1 MPFQVSPGVNVS
13 EIDLTTIVPSVS
25 STFGGVAGV
34 FKWGPIEQRVLVG
47 SEDELVS
54 IFGKPNANNHE
65 TFYTAANFL
74 AYGNQLYVSRAAE
87 DSYNAFAYAK
97 NILSESFSNTIL
109 IKNIRDFESQ
119 YTSLETTYAN
129 IDFIAKYAGSLGSSL
144 KVSICTSLA
153 DYQSNLTAGG
163 SNTTINNSNTSFS
176 FTLNKGDTFANVV
189 FSHKTGPSIANTTAH
204 YASSAMDD
212 LYASLHIGDVILVG
226 NSTTGTQYMTIK
238 AFDLL
243 DETAIKDDFSHSNTV
258 GYYLPMRISFT
269 DKFKQ
274 KNNYVVSGSMDVGNA
289 QNTVFGVQYWEY
301 HNAVVPGPG
310 TSNYVSSRN
319 ATPGVADEVHIVISD
334 AGGKFTGIPGEILE
348 VWSNLS
354 VAKDAKGEQ
363 GGSIYYRDVL
373 NKSSRYV
380 WSTSNF
386 LSKDNAPQMAA
397 DPELAI
403 GMMGNYMSSF
413 VNGADGMDESGIS
426 EGKIMTAYDLF
437 KSTEDVDVSL
447 ILAGKAR
454 GQIGQDIA
462 NYVID
467 NICEYRKDCVAFIT
481 SPFDDTVN
489 APGQELDNLTT
500 FRNSVTSSSYAVLDT
515 GYKYQY
521 DKYNDTYIWVPL
533 NGDIAGLCV
542 RTDSVRDPW
551 YSPAGFNR
559 GVIKNVVKLS
569 YNPDK
574 NDRDILYRNGINPV
588 VTFPGRGTVLYG
600 DKTLLAKSSA
610 FDRIN
615 VRRLFIVLEK
625 SIAIAAKSSLFEFN
639 DDFTRAAFR
648 NLVEP
653 YLRDIQGRRGIYD
666 FRVVCDNTNN
676 TPEVIDRNEFRGDIY
691 IKPARSINF
700 IQLNFVAVRT
710 GVEFEEIVGKF

>member
-1 MPFQVSPGVNVS
+1 M
-13 EIDLTTIVPSVS
+13 D
-25 STFGGVAGV
+25 
-34 FKWGPIEQRVLVG
+34 
-47 SEDELVS
+47 
-54 IFGKPNANNHE
+54 
-65 TFYTAANFL
+65 
-74 AYGNQLYVSRAAE
+74 
-87 DSYNAFAYAK
+87 
-97 NILSESFSNTIL
+97 
-109 IKNIRDFESQ
+109 
-119 YTSLETTYAN
+119 
-129 IDFIAKYAGSLGSSL
+129 
-144 KVSICTSLA
+144 A
-153 DYQSNLTAGG
+153 D
-163 SNTTINNSNTSFS
+163 
-176 FTLNKGDTFANVV
+176 
-189 FSHKTGPSIANTTAH
+189 
-204 YASSAMDD
+204 
-212 LYASLHIGDVILVG
+212 
-226 NSTTGTQYMTIK
+226 
-238 AFDLL
+238 
-243 DETAIKDDFSHSNTV
+243 
-258 GYYLPMRISFT
+258 
-269 DKFKQ
+269 
-274 KNNYVVSGSMDVGNA
+274 NA
-289 QNTVFGVQYWEY
+289 QNTVFGTQYWEY

-310 TSNYVSSRN
+310 TSNYVRSRN
-319 ATPGVADEVHIVISD
+319 ANTSVADEIHIVIAD

-354 VAKDAKGEQ
+354 IAKDAKSEQ

-380 WSTSNF
+380 WSTSDW
-386 LSKDNAPQMAA
+386 LSKNETPQLAA
-397 DPELAI
+397 DPTLAI
-403 GMMGNYMSSF
+403 GISNNYTSSF
-413 VNGADGMDESGIS
+413 GSGGDGEDESGIS
-426 EGKIMTAYDLF
+426 EGKLMTAYDLF
-437 KSTEDVDVSL
+437 KSTEDVEVSL

-454 GQIGQDIA
+454 GQIGQDVA
-462 NYVID
+462 NYIID
-467 NICEYRKDCVAFIT
+467 NVCEYRKDCVAFIT
-481 SPFDDTVN
+481 SPFDDTVM

-500 FRNSVTSSSYAVLDT
+500 FRNSLTSSSYAVLDT

-521 DKYNDTYIWVPL
+521 DKYNDGYIWVPL

-542 RTDSVRDPW
+542 RTDNVRDPW

-559 GVIKNVVKLS
+559 GIIKNVVKLA

-574 NDRDILYRNGINPV
+574 NDRDVLYRNGINPV

-600 DKTLLAKSSA
+600 DKTLLAKPSA

-625 SIAIAAKSSLFEFN
+625 TIAIAAKSSLFEFN

-666 FRVVCDNTNN
+666 FKVVCDNTNN